1 MVERPRLP
9 QPAPRYEPRQ
19 PESGMR
25 ARVVAHVDDIEPQR
39 SSPERTYRTGEPQRD
54 PPSRTQRPSIFNLWR
69 GRRSE
74 EEAPRA
80 APEAPSVRS
89 RQAEPPAP
97 TPLRPA
103 QPQPEAAPRM
113 AGPTIENQ
121 ARRAKEDD
129 VLEIPAFLRRQA
141 N

>member
-1 MVERPRLP
+1 VREER
-9 QPAPRYEPRQ
+9 
-19 PESGMR
+19 
-25 ARVVAHVDDIEPQR
+25 V
-39 SSPERTYRTGEPQRD
+39 
-54 PPSRTQRPSIFNLWR
+54 
-69 GRRSE
+69 
-74 EEAPRA
+74 
-80 APEAPSVRS
+80 

-97 TPLRPA
+97 TPLRPV
-103 QPQPEAAPRM
+103 QPPQAEPAPRA